1 MKRVISTLAAI
12 ALVATMVGSASV
24 QGTMPDWADK
34 SGGFGV
40 GGETTLGGTHGL
52 NLRYYIS
59 NQFGLQLTFG
69 LGIESATVDPDGDN
83 NTVSTSS
90 TTLGFGLYGMYKLAF
105 WQRGHL
111 SAIFGI
117 DIQMLSESC
126 EADSGVAR
134 PGSTQAGGDT
144 DASGTDILI
153 GLGLHGEWFPTQY
166 LSLFGQVGL
175 RLDFIGAEEPTA
187 AGTIDNTTDDVDFSG
202 IDLALGSDLL
212 GAFGF
217 TVWFN

>member
-1 MKRVISTLAAI
+1 
-12 ALVATMVGSASV
+12 
-24 QGTMPDWADK
+24 MPDWADK

-52 NLRYYIS
+52 NLRYYVS

-69 LGIESATVDPDGDN
+69 LGITSETTDPPGDN
-83 NTVSTSS
+83 NTLSVSRSNMQ
-90 TTLGFGLYGMYKLAF
+90 FGIYGMYKLAY

-111 SAIFGI
+111 SAILGI
-117 DIQMLSESC
+117 DIHTLSLTT
-126 EADSGVAR
+126 DLD
-134 PGSTQAGGDT
+134 GDET
-144 DASGTDILI
+144 SSSGTDILI

-175 RLDFIGAEEPTA
+175 RLDFLGADEPN
-187 AGTIDNTTDDVDFSG
+187 GLSIDNDSEDPANDDTDFSG
-202 IDLALGSDLL
+202 IDLNLGSDLL
-212 GAFGF
+212 GTFGF

>member
-1 MKRVISTLAAI
+1 MKQILSSLSIVLMLIGMSS
-12 ALVATMVGSASV
+12 SAFAEE
-24 QGTMPDWADK
+24 GTYPDWADK

-40 GGETTLGGTHGL
+40 GGETTMGGTHGL

-69 LGIESATVDPDGDN
+69 LGIASATEVDGDN
-83 NTVSTSS
+83 STSISS
-90 TTLGFGLYGMYKLAF
+90 TAMGFGIYAMYKLAY

-111 SAIFGI
+111 SAIFGL
-117 DIQMLSESC
+117 DIHTLSVST
-126 EADSGVAR
+126 EATV
-134 PGSTQAGGDT
+134 GGTTTT
-144 DASGTDILI
+144 DDVSGTDLLI

-175 RLDFIGAEEPTA
+175 RMDFIGSDELSGGSVT
-187 AGTIDNTTDDVDFSG
+187 NTDSDLDYSG
-202 IDLALGSDLL
+202 IDLGLGSDLL
-212 GAFGF
+212 GSFGF